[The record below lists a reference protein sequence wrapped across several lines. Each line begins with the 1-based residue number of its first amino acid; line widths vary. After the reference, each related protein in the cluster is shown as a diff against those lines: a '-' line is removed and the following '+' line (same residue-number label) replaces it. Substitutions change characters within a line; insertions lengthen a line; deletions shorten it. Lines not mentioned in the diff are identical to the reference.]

1 MFLTETA
8 AMADVVLPARS
19 AYEKAGTVTN
29 TYGDLQLLKV
39 AGDFVGTKSDFEM
52 IVRIADRMG
61 HPVEKLVPF
70 GSGTRADFGQ
80 SCGAQSGETARHQV
94 WLVANHIA
102 LKI

>member
-1 MFLTETA
+1 MSRYNVQAGELTTAIVVVQEMFLTETA

-19 AYEKAGTVTN
+19 AYEKAGTFTN

-61 HPVEKLVPF
+61 HPVERLVPV
-70 GSGTRADFGQ
+70 GSGTRVDFGQ
-80 SCGAQSGETARHQV
+80 
-94 WLVANHIA
+94 
-102 LKI
+102 